1 MLISVKSNCMRGIN
15 FWAGL
20 GTILIFI
27 GIYCFKALSAKKV
40 FREEILVPQQ
50 KPNRTL
56 LVIAGLLAILL
67 GCLLIIKALKIFPA
81 LN

>member
-1 MLISVKSNCMRGIN
+1 MISVKSNCMRGIN

-27 GIYCFKALSAKKV
+27 GIYCFKALSPKKV
-40 FREEILVPQQ
+40 YREGNLVTQQ
-50 KPNRTL
+50 TPNSAL
-56 LVIAGLLAILL
+56 LIIAGLVAILL
-67 GCLLIIKALKIFPA
+67 GCLLIIKSLKIFPA

>member
-1 MLISVKSNCMRGIN
+1 MISVKRNCMRGIN

-27 GIYCFKALSAKKV
+27 GIYCFKALSPKKV
-40 FREEILVPQQ
+40 YREETVVPQQ
-50 KPNRTL
+50 TPNKTL
-56 LVIAGLLAILL
+56 LIIAGLVAILL
-67 GCLLIIKALKIFPA
+67 GCLLIIKSLKIFPA